1 MKEIILHIG
10 PHKTASTY
18 IQNQLHDNKDILAD
32 CGLTYPAT
40 FYEDHGHHILA
51 RSIYRKTYDD
61 NFHSQLN
68 ELNALEDTVIL
79 SSEDFDKLSI
89 NDIRTS
95 KIMLHEVPAR
105 IVYYFRSPSDRLISL
120 WQEKIKFGY
129 DEDLYSFMFTHQQ
142 NPVISR
148 YINSCLTLDDWA
160 NVFGMENIYII
171 DYAWSISQ
179 NCLANSIFG
188 ALDLP
193 CVLLEHG
200 KNTNSM
206 LNLKEV
212 ELLRAINTIALK
224 HEIHRGPKLRNL
236 FYKHLKTYKN
246 EYDDLINKITVK
258 EFKAGNLPYDKDIR
272 LTIRSRYKHTSFHLN
287 HESSQKTYAIPDTNW
302 LIEPGSY
309 NALKRIFD
317 YLADKMQ

>member
-1 MKEIILHIG
+1 MKEIIFHIG

-32 CGLTYPAT
+32 CGLTYPDT
-40 FYEDHGHHILA
+40 FYEDRGHHILA

-68 ELNALEDTVIL
+68 KLNALEGTVML
-79 SSEDFDKLSI
+79 SSEDFDKLLI
-89 NDIRTS
+89 EDIRTLN
-95 KIMLHEVPAR
+95 IMLHEVPAR
-105 IVYYFRSPSDRLISL
+105 IIYYFRSPSDRLISL

-129 DEDLYSFMFTHQQ
+129 DEDLYSFIFTHQK
-142 NPVISR
+142 NPMGSR
-148 YINSCLTLDDWA
+148 YVNPCLTLDDWSDI
-160 NVFGMENIYII
+160 FGMESIYII
-171 DYAWSISQ
+171 DYTWSISQ
-179 NCLANSIFG
+179 NCLTNSIFR

-193 CVLLEHG
+193 CVLAEHG

-224 HEIHRGPKLRNL
+224 HGISRGSKLRSL
-236 FYKHLKTYKN
+236 FYKHLNTYRN
-246 EYDDLINKITVK
+246 EYDELVNRITVQEIK
-258 EFKAGNLPYDKDIR
+258 VGDLPYDKDMR
-272 LTIRSRYKHTSFHLN
+272 LLLRSRYQRTSFHLN
-287 HESSQKTYAIPDTNW
+287 HESSQITYAVPDTNW

-309 NALKRIFD
+309 DILKNIFD
-317 YLADKMQ
+317 YIADKLH